1 MPLALKRADVEFGPM
16 PKVCRILAIVLL
28 AVALPLQGLAGVVS
42 AQCMVLGHHADAG
55 LAGHTHVD
63 GSEAGSHDHAGHSH
77 GEEDAA
83 EQSSDGT
90 KPSHCGPCTA
100 CCASASIASAAAL
113 VISPS
118 LSPTLYVFLQLAPP
132 AVEPDGVDRPPL
144 SLS

>member
-1 MPLALKRADVEFGPM
+1 VPLALKGADVELEAM
-16 PKVCRILAIVLL
+16 PKVCRILAIALL

-42 AQCMVLGHHADAG
+42 AQCMVIGHHADAG

-63 GSEAGSHDHAGHSH
+63 GSEADSHDHGHSH
-77 GEEDAA
+77 GEENAA
-83 EQSSDGT
+83 EHTDGT

-100 CCASASIASAAAL
+100 CCASASIASAAAR

-118 LSPTLYVFLQLAPP
+118 LSPTLYVFSQLAPP

>member
-1 MPLALKRADVEFGPM
+1 MPLALKGADVELEAM
-16 PKVCRILAIVLL
+16 PKVCGILAIALL

-42 AQCMVLGHHADAG
+42 AQCMVIGHHTDAG
-55 LAGHTHVD
+55 LAGHTHVEGGKAD
-63 GSEAGSHDHAGHSH
+63 SHDHAGHSH

-83 EQSSDGT
+83 EQSTDGT

-118 LSPTLYVFLQLAPP
+118 LSPTLYVFSQLAPP
-132 AVEPDGVDRPPL
+132 AVEPDGVERPPL